1 MRASP
6 LFSVLVVFLTT
17 VFLSILLIAVL
28 NYWQEGIALETLG
41 LAIDMSSISVL
52 IFLYYS
58 GFLNLSSLKVLPS
71 IREILILTL
80 LGLLLYLLEP
90 LINIPLLI
98 KGLKQNQI
106 STYSFSEH
114 IENYKGRIDF
124 LSIYSI
130 FRAIILVPIY
140 EELIFRQFF
149 IDELRKKYKPIF
161 VILFTSFLFSIWH
174 LDLEQSIYAFIM
186 GCLFGGLYYSGYKL
200 WSIIYLHSLINLI
213 FTVFSTKFIAL
224 NHYNIA
230 VLFAIL
236 IVTTLWLVK
245 VVFNKKYTISL

>member
-174 LDLEQSIYAFIM
+174 LDLKQSIYAFIM

>member
-6 LFSVLVVFLTT
+6 LFSVLIAFLATI
-17 VFLSILLIAVL
+17 FLSILLIAVL
-28 NYWQEGIALETLG
+28 NYWQEGIALETVG
-41 LAIDMSSISVL
+41 LAIDISSISVL
-52 IFLYYS
+52 MFLYYS

-90 LINIPLLI
+90 LINIPLLV

-106 STYSFSEH
+106 STYSFSEY
-114 IENYKGRIDF
+114 IENYKVRVDF
-124 LSIYSI
+124 LSIYSV
-130 FRAIILVPIY
+130 FRVIIVVPIY

-149 IDELRKKYKPIF
+149 IDELRKKYKPIL
-161 VILFTSFLFSIWH
+161 VILFTSLLFSLWH

-213 FTVFSTKFIAL
+213 FTVFSTKYKTF
-224 NHYNIA
+224 NYYNIA
-230 VLFAIL
+230 VLFVIL
-236 IVTTLWLVK
+236 IISIIWLIK
-245 VVFNKKYTISL
+245 VIFNKKT